1 MLFRF
6 GYVVTASRAPAIF
19 FRRSDRHPGL
29 FLGGCQAPHRG
40 RVTGAPA

>member
-19 FRRSDRHPGL
+19 SPIRQGTRDS
-29 FLGGCQAPHRG
+29 LGGCQAPHRG